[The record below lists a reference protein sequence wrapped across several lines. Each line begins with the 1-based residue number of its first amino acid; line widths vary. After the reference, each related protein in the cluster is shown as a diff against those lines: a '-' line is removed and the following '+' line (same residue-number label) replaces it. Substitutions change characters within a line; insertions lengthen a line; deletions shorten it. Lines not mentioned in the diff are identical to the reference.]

1 MLKCTN
7 CNCHFLKDRST
18 KNTSARISIQ
28 EDGQTSWYTLF
39 TPSIQAIVDHVS
51 TDTTEKNVEQMDE
64 EELSQ
69 VILLC
74 KGLKFTVTP
83 TNIIT
88 NVTFT

>member
-18 KNTSARISIQ
+18 KTTAARISI
-28 EDGQTSWYTLF
+28 EGDGQTSWYTLF
-39 TPSIQAIVDHVS
+39 TPSIQAIVDNVS
-51 TDTTEKNVEQMDE
+51 TNTNGNNVDQMDE

-74 KGLKFTVTP
+74 KGLKFKVTP

>member
-1 MLKCTN
+1 M
-7 CNCHFLKDRST
+7 
-18 KNTSARISIQ
+18 KNTAARISI
-28 EDGQTSWYTLF
+28 EGDGETSWYTLF
-39 TPSIQAIVDHVS
+39 TPSIQAIEDNVS
-51 TDTTEKNVEQMDE
+51 TNNNENNVEQMDK

-74 KGLKFTVTP
+74 KGLKFMVTP

>member
-1 MLKCTN
+1 MVHIVHAQYPSN
-7 CNCHFLKDRST
+7 CIDN
-18 KNTSARISIQ
+18 
-28 EDGQTSWYTLF
+28 
-39 TPSIQAIVDHVS
+39 VS
-51 TDTTEKNVEQMDE
+51 TNTNGNNVDQMDE